1 MGTMRI
7 KTGHEGWNCADGF
20 LPAERT
26 GKGVEVSSVE
36 SMLDFHE
43 GDLIEEG
50 SDECE

>member
-7 KTGHEGWNCADGF
+7 KTVHEGHNCADGH
-20 LPAERT
+20 LPAERA

-43 GDLIEEG
+43 GGLIEEG